1 MPKFELPCGFSYG
14 GYMLLARVLPDQK
27 RWTLLKYCESLSD
40 CIACGFIVF
49 WLSWLQAWGAYDDI
63 QRGP

>member
-1 MPKFELPCGFSYG
+1 
-14 GYMLLARVLPDQK
+14 MLLARVLPDQK